1 MSKRQTAKLRKV
13 AQTSEEQTRR
23 LASLEEASR
32 RPAQDTTMRLEAR
45 LSELEGQQASLEEE
59 FRNVVTT
66 GQRLDSLSPSR
77 RVNTRSVHAV
87 AEGPG
92 YDVVRALETELSTL
106 SKQLAAQ
113 AEPPHAAAQLHC
125 RLCVPVLACAQ
136 LDDHSS
142 ALASL
147 RVRTEGQEIV
157 ASLLGFLGWSQLT
170 HRPEPQEQRLVA
182 AGERL
187 EKVVAPTLEAFRAE
201 LQQLRLADRSEMD
214 QRFEHLSRRLVD
226 SNEEAMNELKDV
238 LQDHRERDP
247 TSEAAVSR
255 LRETCAVQDQQLRR
269 LEALLDPSLQREE
282 ELCGLM
288 VRVEGLEHRLELI
301 DEEAVSE
308 KADRTELHRL
318 DLAVKEISE
327 PLRRLSQRTATN
339 ETRTSNLE
347 HQLDQL
353 QADHSTVPIPATT
366 PGSESFAT
374 KASLEALS
382 EELGQAVVRIVEVEA
397 VVQRPP
403 AIAAPASEAVV
414 LEAASRIDAVE
425 SSVKVLQ
432 EQMEHGLDLLKLQDL
447 PARSTS
453 DEAVQLE
460 ELSARVS
467 KALKL
472 AENSGSNMQSLRFDL
487 VVEQDRV
494 AKITEDLNKMSRRL
508 EIAESAFELQAKEL
522 SDSSVAET
530 AQLAS
535 DLPKVHALTE
545 RFEAS
550 ECRTAEALQKML
562 SSIDKVQMLHKGL
575 EGSNRDLTQLV
586 EGLSSRLDRL
596 EAETPQAGDALA
608 FSRED
613 LQTLLAQAQETATSS
628 MHERLSAFNSQ
639 SGKDS
644 EMLKA
649 LQQELERQKAQ
660 LADTVSQEQLSE
672 STKDLTRKV
681 EASEATISA
690 SMQTLED
697 QLTEMLS
704 KSKDSVSDIRATVE
718 DALQR
723 VEATEAAS
731 KAVREEIMNEEAHG
745 EAHQLARTCQNDLRG
760 VHSDV
765 ADLQASLRSLVRRV
779 EDLHHAGTAGD
790 TRKQVS
796 NGARQLELRVE
807 ELQKQVMEELEQ
819 LAEQQQLLTKVKP
832 GQLVKPEVQD
842 LEQNVE
848 RLAAQVAEELQELQ
862 MHQGELGKVRVRLQS
877 DQSKGKAPEVERK
890 ISELQHKVLE
900 ELEALGK
907 QQEELGKAKVT
918 MADLSDRVQQVV
930 STVTDCKKATLGM
943 EERLKRL
950 ASIEETPGQS
960 AREAPGRGKARFGQD
975 GLKDAELGSDVDDS
989 YGADDFEESAED
1001 ASMSEDKAGTL
1012 CKRIVL
1018 LASAWWT
1025 ACSWIPAM
1033 EDVLVVEICISA
1045 QFRQV
1050 AASADPQ
1057 ERALCSLRRRALLSF
1072 AFLQETCALCRELL
1086 ELAASG
1092 SVIAAERRLHRFA
1105 PSSLL
1110 SPAEGAMFAAA
1121 ALPSQ
1126 FHGAA
1131 FRSLL
1136 LAAINANDAE
1146 RAAKFTAGF
1155 SKLLPDG
1162 SSSMTTQAERESE
1175 PLPPS
1180 GAEVLG
1186 RLLQVEG
1193 LTQWLVALEG
1203 AGPLGETLQHRCAVH
1218 ASRSFWDLERALS
1231 KALSSSLPVE
1241 DAATV
1246 RQQALQRLA
1255 RSPEPLR
1262 AELWLRRFEDGASLT
1277 SHGLGYV
1284 DLRSGLLAAAR
1295 QGRPRAA
1302 LRYLR
1307 RLMGPLR
1314 ALRKEQS
1321 TAELLDQINL
1331 VFLACE
1337 RGGESSLAEH
1347 WLHRIRAAGH
1357 PTTAEHFWY
1366 SMKAFAKKGL
1376 SRDAERLFREMLRC
1390 CLEATATEYTMMIRA
1405 SGKLGDSQR
1414 ALAWL
1419 MRMQAV
1425 KLNVDVFA
1433 YNAVLGAYAM
1443 EGDFRSALKLI
1454 KDLESGILHGIKPDA
1469 ASYAAAANACTSTDS
1484 RRSRHHL
1491 ADVSEQ
1497 LIERSR
1503 SAMVEVDCA
1512 VYRRLL
1518 RHSARQ
1524 GDAERVGRLLSR
1536 MASCTDP
1543 GPSAILEA
1551 LSACSTAPFLG
1562 LAGNLLQKRPGG
1574 ALLLARPFVELGDW
1588 RRLQR
1593 LGRDTETA
1601 TPALQSDTLKSVP
1614 IWPMLRLMALSE
1626 AVPRKR
1632 QKCLE
1637 AAADFLLAG
1646 GQLSAKT
1653 PVSTNGAGTII
1664 LAPPQRCFCDV
1675 ALVVVPFQTGL
1686 GGGPHRTQKTCVDEK
1701 KKCFPNAH
1709 SSKAQAVAGSIVSWR
1724 DHEVSPLMRRQ
1735 EDVRRSMQDRGNIG
1749 KPSPQQ
1755 RYRESAEE
1763 RGLAA
1768 AARLAAAVA
1777 AATSHHPAPAV
1788 QAHASAEKFRLRRHS
1803 TGCRTAPGQ
1812 PTPSVR
1818 NAWTDDRQDVKER
1831 AREGQGT
1838 ESEMRRETRQ
1848 PRIAPGEVA
1857 VAPRV
1862 DTSPLRPRLAR
1873 AQSARRPTRP
1883 PAPARARSA
1892 DPRRRQEGV
1901 FGGFVPERRE
1911 ADPSI
1916 MEAEKARPSGP
1927 VGGIPSPRLHGA
1939 QATAARRSTGQILTA
1954 TVAAVASRRASTG
1967 SMSIMD
1973 QQPTPFRS
1981 LSSKIFS
1988 GSYSVA
1994 KFLGRG
2000 ASASVWE
2007 AVRSDNEQRVAV
2019 KVFDQGQRDKRQA
2032 HREMKVL
2039 SRVRHPRIVEAFEVI
2054 ETPRYAQLVCEVLSK
2069 LLQARACFECERSHS
2084 HNIASIWLAAPW
2096 QTVGN

>member
-1 MSKRQTAKLRKV
+1 MLVLVEEIYRVKAHKTKTTRNGTKLFPGALPSDACGGLLVRLLEHQGRRRFVTTVLHKRLSLEPHAVSKDGPQILYQMAPDETEIIEHETHLELTLSRKGINALRAAVGVDMPVKSRNAGNDASADSTNVYTFTPPSETTAKAVTGSRITCLPCTTKSL
-13 AQTSEEQTRR
+13 AATSGT
-23 LASLEEASR
+23 LTAGLLW
-32 RPAQDTTMRLEAR
+32 M
-45 LSELEGQQASLEEE
+45 ELVERAPGY
-59 FRNVVTT
+59 FI
-66 GQRLDSLSPSR
+66 QRLTAKDSNGKMPIMQKDFSR
-77 RVNTRSVHAV
+77 AV
-87 AEGPG
+87 FQ
-92 YDVVRALETELSTL
+92 ELQDS
-106 SKQLAAQ
+106 
-113 AEPPHAAAQLHC
+113 
-125 RLCVPVLACAQ
+125 
-136 LDDHSS
+136 
-142 ALASL
+142 
-147 RVRTEGQEIV
+147 
-157 ASLLGFLGWSQLT
+157 
-170 HRPEPQEQRLVA
+170 
-182 AGERL
+182 
-187 EKVVAPTLEAFRAE
+187 APT
-201 LQQLRLADRSEMD
+201 
-214 QRFEHLSRRLVD
+214 
-226 SNEEAMNELKDV
+226 
-238 LQDHRERDP
+238 
-247 TSEAAVSR
+247 
-255 LRETCAVQDQQLRR
+255 
-269 LEALLDPSLQREE
+269 
-282 ELCGLM
+282 
-288 VRVEGLEHRLELI
+288 
-301 DEEAVSE
+301 
-308 KADRTELHRL
+308 ADRTELHRL

-347 HQLDQL
+347 HQLEQL

-403 AIAAPASEAVV
+403 AIAAPASETVV

-447 PARSTS
+447 PASST

-508 EIAESAFELQAKEL
+508 EIAESAFELQAKAQEL

-550 ECRTAEALQKML
+550 ESRTAEALQKML

-596 EAETPQAGDALA
+596 EAETRQG
-608 FSRED
+608 ED
-613 LQTLLAQAQETATSS
+613 LQTLLAQAQEAATSS
-628 MHERLSAFNSQ
+628 MHEQLSDINSQ

-660 LADTVSQEQLSE
+660 LADTVSQAQLSE

-877 DQSKGKAPEVERK
+877 TDQGKGKAPEVERK

-930 STVTDCKKATLGM
+930 STVTECKKVTLGM

-950 ASIEETPGQS
+950 ASIEEETPGQS
-960 AREAPGRGKARFGQD
+960 AQALGPLGRGK
-975 GLKDAELGSDVDDS
+975 AELGSDVDDS
-989 YGADDFEESAED
+989 YGADDFEVEGEVHPARMRPSDQMFLSPRSASV
-1001 ASMSEDKAGTL
+1001 AAAAAVPFRAHRG
-1012 CKRIVL
+1012 
-1018 LASAWWT
+1018 
-1025 ACSWIPAM
+1025 
-1033 EDVLVVEICISA
+1033 A

-1050 AASADPQ
+1050 AASA
-1057 ERALCSLRRRALLSF
+1057 
-1072 AFLQETCALCRELL
+1072 ETCALCRELL

-1110 SPAEGAMFAAA
+1110 GPAEGAMFAAA
-1121 ALPSQ
+1121 ALPPQ

-1146 RAAKFTAGF
+1146 RAAKFAAGF

-1186 RLLQVEG
+1186 RLLQVED
-1193 LTQWLVALEG
+1193 LTQWLVPVPQIESNQRH
-1203 AGPLGETLQHRCAVH
+1203 EVV
-1218 ASRSFWDLERALS
+1218 ALS

-1262 AELWLRRFEDGASLT
+1262 AELWLRRFE
-1277 SHGLGYV
+1277 
-1284 DLRSGLLAAAR
+1284 
-1295 QGRPRAA
+1295 
-1302 LRYLR
+1302 
-1307 RLMGPLR
+1307 
-1314 ALRKEQS
+1314 
-1321 TAELLDQINL
+1321 
-1331 VFLACE
+1331 
-1337 RGGESSLAEH
+1337 
-1347 WLHRIRAAGH
+1347 
-1357 PTTAEHFWY
+1357 
-1366 SMKAFAKKGL
+1366 
-1376 SRDAERLFREMLRC
+1376 
-1390 CLEATATEYTMMIRA
+1390 
-1405 SGKLGDSQR
+1405 
-1414 ALAWL
+1414 
-1419 MRMQAV
+1419 
-1425 KLNVDVFA
+1425 
-1433 YNAVLGAYAM
+1433 
-1443 EGDFRSALKLI
+1443 
-1454 KDLESGILHGIKPDA
+1454 
-1469 ASYAAAANACTSTDS
+1469 
-1484 RRSRHHL
+1484 
-1491 ADVSEQ
+1491 
-1497 LIERSR
+1497 
-1503 SAMVEVDCA
+1503 
-1512 VYRRLL
+1512 
-1518 RHSARQ
+1518 
-1524 GDAERVGRLLSR
+1524 
-1536 MASCTDP
+1536 
-1543 GPSAILEA
+1543 
-1551 LSACSTAPFLG
+1551 
-1562 LAGNLLQKRPGG
+1562 
-1574 ALLLARPFVELGDW
+1574 
-1588 RRLQR
+1588 
-1593 LGRDTETA
+1593 
-1601 TPALQSDTLKSVP
+1601 
-1614 IWPMLRLMALSE
+1614 
-1626 AVPRKR
+1626 
-1632 QKCLE
+1632 
-1637 AAADFLLAG
+1637 
-1646 GQLSAKT
+1646 
-1653 PVSTNGAGTII
+1653 
-1664 LAPPQRCFCDV
+1664 
-1675 ALVVVPFQTGL
+1675 
-1686 GGGPHRTQKTCVDEK
+1686 
-1701 KKCFPNAH
+1701 
-1709 SSKAQAVAGSIVSWR
+1709 
-1724 DHEVSPLMRRQ
+1724 
-1735 EDVRRSMQDRGNIG
+1735 
-1749 KPSPQQ
+1749 
-1755 RYRESAEE
+1755 
-1763 RGLAA
+1763 
-1768 AARLAAAVA
+1768 
-1777 AATSHHPAPAV
+1777 
-1788 QAHASAEKFRLRRHS
+1788 
-1803 TGCRTAPGQ
+1803 
-1812 PTPSVR
+1812 
-1818 NAWTDDRQDVKER
+1818 
-1831 AREGQGT
+1831 
-1838 ESEMRRETRQ
+1838 
-1848 PRIAPGEVA
+1848 
-1857 VAPRV
+1857 
-1862 DTSPLRPRLAR
+1862 
-1873 AQSARRPTRP
+1873 
-1883 PAPARARSA
+1883 
-1892 DPRRRQEGV
+1892 
-1901 FGGFVPERRE
+1901 
-1911 ADPSI
+1911 
-1916 MEAEKARPSGP
+1916 
-1927 VGGIPSPRLHGA
+1927 
-1939 QATAARRSTGQILTA
+1939 
-1954 TVAAVASRRASTG
+1954 
-1967 SMSIMD
+1967 
-1973 QQPTPFRS
+1973 
-1981 LSSKIFS
+1981 
-1988 GSYSVA
+1988 
-1994 KFLGRG
+1994 
-2000 ASASVWE
+2000 
-2007 AVRSDNEQRVAV
+2007 
-2019 KVFDQGQRDKRQA
+2019 
-2032 HREMKVL
+2032 
-2039 SRVRHPRIVEAFEVI
+2039 
-2054 ETPRYAQLVCEVLSK
+2054 
-2069 LLQARACFECERSHS
+2069 
-2084 HNIASIWLAAPW
+2084 APW
-2096 QTVGN
+2096 ARVQKETCYS